1 MKKISILVLIFL
13 FLISSGAMAKN
24 QGYFQ
29 GQIGLDLFGEE
40 DVEYAGTQDIDTGIS
55 FTGEYKV
62 PMDNNQWSFGG
73 GITYQLDREED
84 IDVLASEFNF
94 TSFYGLAQYN
104 VLNNPLYFV
113 GKLGYNTFN
122 VDIPISAINNYYGTN
137 ISYDESGGMFY
148 GIGAGYTFGKEENYV
163 FELLYSV
170 NNAEIEIDGA
180 DTIDFD
186 YSKITAS
193 IGMKF

>member
-1 MKKISILVLIFL
+1 
-13 FLISSGAMAKN
+13 
-24 QGYFQ
+24 
-29 GQIGLDLFGEE
+29 
-40 DVEYAGTQDIDTGIS
+40 
-55 FTGEYKV
+55 
-62 PMDNNQWSFGG
+62 
-73 GITYQLDREED
+73 
-84 IDVLASEFNF
+84 
-94 TSFYGLAQYN
+94 
-104 VLNNPLYFV
+104 
-113 GKLGYNTFN
+113 
-122 VDIPISAINNYYGTN
+122 
-137 ISYDESGGMFY
+137 MFY